1 MARAESGLP
10 EQISEKII
18 QLILDEHLEQGD
30 RLPKETVLVERLGA
44 GRSTVREAMKLLQ
57 SRNIVRIQQGS
68 GTYVASNPGVADDPL
83 GFTFIDDKQRLAR
96 DLLEVRFMIEP
107 QMARMAAEH
116 ATNDQV
122 VCIKELC
129 DESERLAEAGEDYS
143 AADTAFHN
151 AIAESSGNL
160 VVPRLMG
167 VLKASVPPPLFIDVT
182 GKKLVEETI
191 HTHRDVADAIASRNP
206 IAAHDAMYLHLVY
219 NRNMIA
225 EGAEAKGI

>member
-1 MARAESGLP
+1 MARGESGLP

-57 SRNIVRIQQGS
+57 SRNIVRIKQGS

-116 ATNDQV
+116 ATNNQV
-122 VCIKELC
+122 VCIEELC

-160 VVPRLMG
+160 VPRLMG
-167 VLKASVPPPLFIDVT
+167 VLKASVPLFIDVT

-191 HTHRDVADAIASRNP
+191 RTHRDVADAIASRNP
-206 IAAHDAMYLHLVY
+206 TAAHDAMYLHLVY

>member
-1 MARAESGLP
+1 MSVS
-10 EQISEKII
+10 I
-18 QLILDEHLEQGD
+18 
-30 RLPKETVLVERLGA
+30 TVQDLRVVF
-44 GRSTVREAMKLLQ
+44 SSI
-57 SRNIVRIQQGS
+57 SRNEEHIQKPAS
-68 GTYVASNPGVADDPL
+68 LTCERAVAP
-83 GFTFIDDKQRLAR
+83 
-96 DLLEVRFMIEP
+96 P
-107 QMARMAAEH
+107 QIARMAAEH

-122 VCIKELC
+122 VCIEELC

-143 AADTAFHN
+143 AAADTAFHN

-167 VLKASVPPPLFIDVT
+167 VLKASVPLFIDVT

-191 HTHRDVADAIASRNP
+191 RTHRDVADAIASRNP
-206 IAAHDAMYLHLVY
+206 TAAHDAMYLHLVY

>member
-1 MARAESGLP
+1 MSVS
-10 EQISEKII
+10 I
-18 QLILDEHLEQGD
+18 
-30 RLPKETVLVERLGA
+30 TVQDLRVVF
-44 GRSTVREAMKLLQ
+44 SSI
-57 SRNIVRIQQGS
+57 SRNEEHIQKPAS
-68 GTYVASNPGVADDPL
+68 LTCERAVAP
-83 GFTFIDDKQRLAR
+83 
-96 DLLEVRFMIEP
+96 P

-143 AADTAFHN
+143 ADTAFHN

-167 VLKASVPPPLFIDVT
+167 VLKASVPLFIDVT

-191 HTHRDVADAIASRNP
+191 RTHRDVADAIASRNP
-206 IAAHDAMYLHLVY
+206 TAAHDAMYLHLVY

>member
-1 MARAESGLP
+1 MSVSITVQDLRVVFSS
-10 EQISEKII
+10 ISRNEKHI
-18 QLILDEHLEQGD
+18 QKPASLTCE
-30 RLPKETVLVERLGA
+30 
-44 GRSTVREAMKLLQ
+44 STVA
-57 SRNIVRIQQGS
+57 
-68 GTYVASNPGVADDPL
+68 P
-83 GFTFIDDKQRLAR
+83 
-96 DLLEVRFMIEP
+96 P

-122 VCIKELC
+122 VRIKELC
-129 DESERLAEAGEDYS
+129 DKSERLAEAGEDYS

-167 VLKASVPPPLFIDVT
+167 VLKASVPLFIDVT

-191 HTHRDVADAIASRNP
+191 RTHRDVADAIASRNP
-206 IAAHDAMYLHLVY
+206 TAAHDAMYLHLVY

>member
-1 MARAESGLP
+1 MARGESGLP

-57 SRNIVRIQQGS
+57 SRNIVRIKQGS

-96 DLLEVRFMIEP
+96 DLLEP

-122 VCIKELC
+122 VCIEELC

-167 VLKASVPPPLFIDVT
+167 VLKASVPLFIDVT

-191 HTHRDVADAIASRNP
+191 RTHRDVADAIASRNP
-206 IAAHDAMYLHLVY
+206 TAAHDAMYLHLVY

>member
-57 SRNIVRIQQGS
+57 SRNIVRIKQGS
-68 GTYVASNPGVADDPL
+68 GTYVASNPGVA
-83 GFTFIDDKQRLAR
+83 
-96 DLLEVRFMIEP
+96 EVRFMVEP

-167 VLKASVPPPLFIDVT
+167 VLKASVPLFIDVT

-191 HTHRDVADAIASRNP
+191 RTHRDVADAIASRNP
-206 IAAHDAMYLHLVY
+206 TAAHDAMYLHLVY

-225 EGAEAKGI
+225 EGTQEQSE

>member
-57 SRNIVRIQQGS
+57 SRNIVRIKQGS

-83 GFTFIDDKQRLAR
+83 GFTFIDDKQRLAH

-143 AADTAFHN
+143 AAADTAFHN

-167 VLKASVPPPLFIDVT
+167 VFKASVPLFIDVT

-191 HTHRDVADAIASRNP
+191 RMHRDVADAIAARNP
-206 IAAHDAMYLHLVY
+206 TAAHDAMYLHLVY

-225 EGAEAKGI
+225 EGTQAKSE